1 MSNIKFVSHKNYPED
16 PYVSEVVY
24 LCIDEKH
31 RVAYARKNGKN
42 GGKFWGVATLGV
54 MENGAKTYLKSYMQD
69 SNFLDKD
76 IETYLES
83 RDWEDKTPRALPQ
96 ASINAIR
103 EDIGDLPF

>member
-42 GGKFWGVATLGV
+42 GGKFWGVATLGI
-54 MENGAKTYLKSYMQD
+54 MDNGAKTYLKSYMQD

-76 IETYLES
+76 IENFLEA
-83 RDWEDKTPRALPQ
+83 REWESKSPKAITPPHV
-96 ASINAIR
+96 NAVR
-103 EDIGDLPF
+103 EDFGEIPF